1 MIVWYV
7 LFFVFGTIVGSF
19 LNVVILRLKK
29 NKSIIKTCSHC
40 PRCRKK
46 LEWYEL
52 IPLVSFFI
60 QHGKCRRCHKKISWQ
75 YPIVEFLTGL
85 VFLLIV
91 VYFGDFSFYGIVN
104 ILYLLII
111 SGFLI
116 VIFVYDFKYY
126 LVSDRIIYPAVAIAF
141 FYDVY
146 LSLITNQFSVFF
158 YSILGA
164 VIMGG
169 FFLFW
174 VLVSKGK
181 WMGMGDIKIGVLLGL
196 IFGIYQLFTALFLT
210 FFMGAIVSLILMAL
224 KKKKLKS
231 QIPLGPFLTAAAFI
245 TLFWG
250 NYLLDWY
257 LNIFS

>member
-1 MIVWYV
+1 MFILYV
-7 LFFVFGTIVGSF
+7 LFFILGTIVGSF

-29 NKSIIKTCSHC
+29 NKSIVKIPSHC
-40 PRCRKK
+40 PHCRRK
-46 LEWYEL
+46 LRWFEL
-52 IPLVSFFI
+52 IPIVSFFI
-60 QHGKCRRCHKKISWQ
+60 QNGRCRRCHKKISWQ
-75 YPIVEFLTGL
+75 YPVVEFLTGAIF
-85 VFLLIV
+85 VLIAL
-91 VYFGDFSFYGIVN
+91 YFGDFSFYGMVNVVYLAIV
-104 ILYLLII
+104 
-111 SGFLI
+111 SCFLI
-116 VIFVYDFKYY
+116 VIFFYDFKYS
-126 LVSDRIIYPAVAIAF
+126 LVSDKIIYPAIAVAF
-141 FYDVY
+141 LYDVY
-146 LSLITNQFSVFF
+146 LTLITNQFSVFF
-158 YSILGA
+158 SSLLGA

-174 VLVSKGK
+174 VLVSRGK
-181 WMGMGDIKIGVLLGL
+181 WMGIGDIKIGVFLGL

-210 FFMGAIVSLILMAL
+210 FFMGAIVSIILLAM

>member
-1 MIVWYV
+1 MILWYV
-7 LFFVFGTIVGSF
+7 LFFIFGTIVGSF

-29 NKSIIKTCSHC
+29 NKSIIKTRSHC

-46 LEWYEL
+46 LEWHEL
-52 IPLVSFFI
+52 IPMVSFFI
-60 QHGKCRRCHKKISWQ
+60 QKGKCRHCRKKISWQ
-75 YPIVEFLTGL
+75 YPLVEFFTGL
-85 VFLLIV
+85 VFLLIA
-91 VYFGDFSFYGIVN
+91 VYFADFSIYGIVN
-104 ILYLLII
+104 IAYLLII
-111 SGFLI
+111 SCFLI
-116 VIFVYDFKYY
+116 IIFVYDFKYC
-126 LVSDRIIYPAVAIAF
+126 LVSDRIIYPAIAITF
-141 FYDVY
+141 FYDIY

-174 VLVSKGK
+174 VLVSRGK
-181 WMGMGDIKIGVLLGL
+181 WMGIGDIKIGVLLGL

-210 FFMGAIVSLILMAL
+210 FFMGAIVSLILLIM

-231 QIPLGPFLTAAAFI
+231 QIPLGPFLAAAAFI

-257 LNIFS
+257 LNIFN